1 MYVSELKLSL
11 KLKLSYLCSV
21 KFEKAKFLRSYGAVQ
36 QINDEKT
43 PQFAF
48 IGRSNVG
55 KSSLINALAHKKDM
69 AKTSSKPGKTQ
80 LINVFDV
87 EGHVHLV
94 DLPGYGYAK
103 VSKKLREEFEGLIT
117 DYLLRSETLYIVF
130 ILIDASIPPQRI
142 DLEFVAWCGEHK
154 VPLGIAFTKT
164 DKKKK
169 KNTEANMVAFEKA
182 ISEFF
187 EELPVILETSANSK
201 HGIKELGDWINE
213 QVGHV

>member
-1 MYVSELKLSL
+1 M
-11 KLKLSYLCSV
+11 
-21 KFEKAKFLRSYGAVQ
+21 KFEKAKFLRSYGSVQ
-36 QINDEKT
+36 QIQDDKT

-55 KSSLINALAHKKDM
+55 KSSLINALACKKDM

-103 VSKKLREEFEGLIT
+103 VSKQQREVFEGLIT
-117 DYLLRSETLYIVF
+117 DYLLHSETLYIVF

-154 VPLGIAFTKT
+154 VPLGIVFTKT

-182 ISEFF
+182 VSEFF
-187 EELPVILETSANSK
+187 EELPIILETSASSK
-201 HGIKELGDWINE
+201 HGIPELGRWINE
-213 QVGHV
+213 QIGHV

>member
-1 MYVSELKLSL
+1 M
-11 KLKLSYLCSV
+11 

-36 QINDEKT
+36 QIKDDKT

-55 KSSLINALAHKKDM
+55 KSSLINALAAKKDM

-154 VPLGIAFTKT
+154 VPLGIVFTKT

-169 KNTEANMVAFEKA
+169 KSTEANMVAFEKA

-187 EELPVILETSANSK
+187 EELPVIFETSANSK
-201 HGIKELGDWINE
+201 HGIHELGQWINE
-213 QVGHV
+213 QMGHV